1 MFKKNIR
8 TILIASIALAVTA
21 CASTNQKTAY
31 QNIDKLNKQQQAS
44 NVAKI
49 KDNGKVL
56 NSAPDWFLSPPVDDE
71 ALYSVATDYSNDLQF
86 AVDKAVFNAKV
97 GLATQINNRV
107 SSKTKE
113 FAFESGNGSSAQLNR
128 EFERASRVK
137 VTDSNLSG
145 YTIIDRV
152 IIQQGV
158 GFRVYVLLRYP
169 LGEGNKI
176 ATEQKRVVS
185 EKAIA
190 KRAEKAQ
197 AELEQ
202 ESRELAAQ
210 NQGE

>member
-1 MFKKNIR
+1 MKNSKL
-8 TILIASIALAVTA
+8 LIISLAIGSIVACSSTPQKQAYKNADIYTA
-21 CASTNQKTAY
+21 QQKSA
-31 QNIDKLNKQQQAS
+31 QAS
-44 NVAKI
+44 KI

-56 NSAPDWFLSPPVDDE
+56 SAAPDWFLSPPVDDD

-113 FAFESGNGSSAQLNR
+113 FAFESGNGGSAQLNR
-128 EFERASRVK
+128 EVERASRVK

-145 YTIIDRV
+145 YTIVDRT
-152 IIQQGV
+152 IIQQGT

-169 LGEGNKI
+169 LGDANKV
-176 ATEQKRVVS
+176 ATAQKQEIS
-185 EKAIA
+185 EKKMA
-190 KRAEKAQ
+190 KRSAAAQ

-202 ESRELAAQ
+202 ESRDLAAQ
-210 NQGE
+210 NQE